1 MQDHIAIVILIKLGL
16 VDPSLLTVSDSHKFT
31 DKIVVV
37 NRLLLLPATAAAVAV
52 AAVVW
57 GESSL

>member
-37 NRLLLLPATAAAVAV
+37 NRLLLPATAVAV